1 MAPRNSDDSVMD
13 QSTAPTTTQKI
24 EHKTDST
31 NPKIQDDTVRQAQND
46 QKGSDSARERYS
58 EASTESQYQPKTLKF
73 WLILF
78 CVFFS
83 LFLVALDRTIF
94 ATAIPRITDEFHSL
108 GDIGWY
114 GSAYLLASASSQML
128 YGRIYKY
135 YDIKRVFL
143 STIVLFEIGSAICG
157 AAPSSNAF
165 IAGRVIAG
173 FASAGIFSGCT
184 LVLISMVPLEK
195 RPTYQGFF
203 GAIFGISAV
212 LGPLIGGA
220 FTSGVTWR

>member
-1 MAPRNSDDSVMD
+1 MASANPNDSLLN
-13 QSTAPTTTQKI
+13 QPTLATPTQEIEQGTA
-24 EHKTDST
+24 ST
-31 NPKIQDDTVRQAQND
+31 NPEGHDTVRQAQD
-46 QKGSDSARERYS
+46 EQQGTDMAREGKS
-58 EASTESQYQPKTLKF
+58 ETPGSQYQPKTLKF
-73 WLILF
+73 WLIMF

-94 ATAIPRITDEFHSL
+94 STAIPRITDEFHSL

-128 YGRIYKY
+128 YGRIYRY

-143 STIVLFEIGSAICG
+143 SNIVLFEIGSAICG
-157 AAPSSNAF
+157 AAPTSNAF

-173 FASAGIFSGCT
+173 FASAGIFSGCS
-184 LVLISMVPLEK
+184 LVMISMVPLHK
-195 RPTYQGFF
+195 RPMYQGLF
-203 GAIFGISAV
+203 GAVFGIASV
-212 LGPLIGGA
+212 MGPLVGGA